1 MARRRQ
7 QARNG
12 HEDRDEDEA
21 IALLSQEQEQNLGS
35 TGAEDAEQ
43 YDERAPLNA
52 EASQR
57 GPSETLWNGT
67 ASSSWKSRFL
77 SRFLDLKRI
86 RHALLIGLASVL
98 ALVVV
103 IASAGGTVVYI
114 TAPRDGLSPPWYP
127 SPPGGTL
134 PLWKTSYEKAA
145 RLVNQM
151 SLIEKVNVTTG
162 TGWQMGLC
170 VGNTGTANNVKFPS
184 LCLQDG
190 PLGIRFADH
199 ATAFPAGVTVGATW
213 NRDLMYQHGRLHGRE
228 ARMKGV
234 HVILGPAMGPL
245 GRMPGG
251 GRNWEGFGADP
262 VLQGVA
268 AYQTI
273 KGIQEEGVVATAK
286 HYILNEQEHFRQAF
300 EWGLPNALSVN
311 IDDRTL
317 HEIYLWP
324 FAESVRAGV
333 ASIMCSYQMVNNSY
347 ACGNSKLLNGILKD
361 ELGFQGFV
369 QSDWLAQRSG
379 VASALAGLDMTMPG
393 DGLRW
398 ANGDSLWGSHLTRSI
413 LNGSLP
419 ISRLNDMVT
428 RIVAAYYQLNQ
439 DDPDRFPQEGPNFSS
454 WIDEQ
459 VGFLHHGSGEGERG
473 VVNKYVDV
481 QGEGE
486 DAHGKLVRRIGAEAV
501 TLLKNEDGIL
511 PLSKDGSGLTSES
524 RKARVAIIG
533 EDAGEGKGPN
543 YCKDRGC
550 NQGTLA
556 VGWGSGATEFP
567 YLVTPE
573 SALRSSFDSNH
584 VSITSYL
591 TNFMPPAGSIE
602 DQDLCLVFINADA
615 GEGFIVHDEI
625 SGDRTDLHPQKGG
638 DRLVQNV
645 AKRCGRGKGKTVV
658 VMHSVGPVIVERW
671 IDMRE
676 VKGLLFAHLPGQESG
691 NSLADVLFGD
701 VDASGR
707 LPYTVGKS
715 LKDYGKAGQIMTI
728 PNGIIP
734 QQDFKEGLYIDY
746 RHFDKYMIA
755 PRYEFGFG
763 LSYTTFSYSD
773 LNITLIKPKSSYPS
787 PRPQSI
793 SPPILDET
801 IPPASE
807 AVFPV
812 GLRKL
817 KKFIYPYINSVSEIK
832 TGKYPYPEGYDTAQP
847 PSQAGGGEGG
857 NPSLWDAYVE
867 VQFNL
872 TNTGKR
878 IGKEVVQLYVS
889 FPGNVHIGDEA
900 SPPGV
905 YHDFPV
911 RVLRGFDKVE
921 LAAGESKVVKLELT
935 RKDLSYWSVVHQ
947 NWVMSTRGHFKI
959 SVGSSSQNLPL
970 SGLL

>member
-7 QARNG
+7 QARSG

-21 IALLSQEQEQNLGS
+21 IALLSQEQNLGS
-35 TGAEDAEQ
+35 TGAEDADQ
-43 YDERAPLNA
+43 YDELAPLNA
-52 EASQR
+52 GASRR
-57 GPSETLWNGT
+57 GSGATPWNRT
-67 ASSSWKSRFL
+67 ANSSWVSRFL
-77 SRFLDLKRI
+77 SPFLDLKRI

-103 IASAGGTVVYI
+103 IVSAGGTVVYI
-114 TAPRDGLSPPWYP
+114 TAPKNGLSPPWYP

-134 PLWKTSYEKAA
+134 PSWKTSYEKAA

-170 VGNTGTANNVKFPS
+170 VGNTGPATNVKFPS

-199 ATAFPAGVTVGATW
+199 AAAFPAGVTVGATW
-213 NRDLMYQHGRLHGRE
+213 NRDLMYQRGRLHGRE

-273 KGIQEEGVVATAK
+273 KGIQEEGVIATAK

-324 FAESVRAGV
+324 FAESIRAGV

-361 ELGFQGFV
+361 ELGFQGFL

-398 ANGDSLWGSHLTRSI
+398 ANGGSLWGPHLTRSI

-454 WIDEQ
+454 WTDEQ
-459 VGFLHHGSGEGERG
+459 IGFLHHGSGEGERG

-573 SALRSSFDSNH
+573 SALRSSFDSSH
-584 VSITSYL
+584 VSVTSYP
-591 TNFMPPAGSIE
+591 TNFIPPASSIE

-615 GEGFIVHDEI
+615 GEGFIAHDGI

-658 VMHSVGPVIVERW
+658 VVHSVGPVVVERW

-691 NSLADVLFGD
+691 NSLVDVLFGD

-773 LNITLIKPKSSYPS
+773 LNVTLIKPKSSYPS
-787 PRPQSI
+787 PRPEGI
-793 SPPILDET
+793 SPPTLDET

-812 GLRKL
+812 GFRKL

-832 TGKYPYPEGYDTAQP
+832 TGKYPYPEGYDTLQP
-847 PSQAGGGEGG
+847 PSQAGGSEGG
-857 NPSLWDAYVE
+857 NLSLWDVHAE
-867 VQFNL
+867 VRFNL

-878 IGKEVVQLYVS
+878 TGKEVVQLYVS
-889 FPGNVHIGDEA
+889 FPGNVHIGDGP
-900 SPPGV
+900 SPPGL

-921 LAAGESKVVKLELT
+921 LAVGESKVVKLELT

-947 NWVMSTRGHFKI
+947 NWVMPTRGHFKI
-959 SVGSSSQNLPL
+959 SVGSSSRNLPL

>member
-7 QARNG
+7 QARSG

-21 IALLSQEQEQNLGS
+21 IALLSQEQNLGS
-35 TGAEDAEQ
+35 TGAEDADQ
-43 YDERAPLNA
+43 YDELAPLNA
-52 EASQR
+52 EATRR
-57 GPSETLWNGT
+57 GSGATPWNIT
-67 ASSSWKSRFL
+67 ANSSWVSRFL
-77 SRFLDLKRI
+77 SRFLDLKHI

-114 TAPRDGLSPPWYP
+114 TAPKDGLSPPWYP
-127 SPPGGTL
+127 SPSGGTL
-134 PLWKTSYEKAA
+134 LSWKTSYEKAA

-151 SLIEKVNVTTG
+151 SLIEKVNITTG
-162 TGWQMGLC
+162 TGWEMDLC
-170 VGNTGTANNVKFPS
+170 VGNTGPATNVKFPS

-199 ATAFPAGVTVGATW
+199 ATAFPAGITVGATW
-213 NRDLMYQHGRLHGRE
+213 NRDLMYQRGRLHGRE

-234 HVILGPAMGPL
+234 HVILGPAIGPL

-273 KGIQEEGVVATAK
+273 RGIQEEGVIATAK

-324 FAESVRAGV
+324 FAESIRAGV
-333 ASIMCSYQMVNNSY
+333 ASVMCSYQMVNNSY

-361 ELGFQGFV
+361 ELGFQGFL

-393 DGLRW
+393 DGLHW
-398 ANGDSLWGSHLTRSI
+398 ANGDSLWGPHLTRSI

-454 WIDEQ
+454 WTDEQ

-511 PLSKDGSGLTSES
+511 PLSRDGSGLTSES

-584 VSITSYL
+584 VSVTSHL
-591 TNFMPPAGSIE
+591 TNFMPPAGKIE

-615 GEGFIVHDEI
+615 GEGFIAFGGI

-658 VMHSVGPVIVERW
+658 VVHSVGPVIVERW
-671 IDMRE
+671 IDMHE

-715 LKDYGKAGQIMTI
+715 LTDYGKAGQIMTF

-734 QQDFKEGLYIDY
+734 QQDFKEELYIDY
-746 RHFDKYMIA
+746 RHFDKYMIT

-787 PRPQSI
+787 PRPEGI
-793 SPPILDET
+793 SPPTLDET

-812 GLRKL
+812 GFRKL
-817 KKFIYPYINSVSEIK
+817 RKFIYPYINSVSEIK
-832 TGKYPYPEGYDTAQP
+832 TGKYPYPEGYDTAQS

-857 NPSLWDAYVE
+857 NPSLWDAHAE
-867 VQFNL
+867 VRFNL
-872 TNTGKR
+872 TNMGKR
-878 IGKEVVQLYVS
+878 TGKEVVQLYVS
-889 FPGNVHIGDEA
+889 FPGNVHIGDGP
-900 SPPGV
+900 SPPGL

-947 NWVMSTRGHFKI
+947 NWVMPTRGHFKV
-959 SVGSSSQNLPL
+959 SVGSSSRNLPL